1 MTKAYSPQ
9 AAQPRDR
16 RAPTVTFHPELVEAA
31 AREAARDAENVAL
44 FLRELRF
51 VPSADRPVRLPPAFL
66 LHLGA
71 ALRLL
76 VWESGGLRVHQDS
89 GLPMAERAIID
100 TFGLLDGASE
110 AEAQHPVEL
119 ARKVVAL
126 FADRFAWH
134 GPRDLDAD
142 VVLDDHIDE
151 DALVD
156 ALAELLWDVRHA
168 RSQAPMPVKEISDG

>member
-1 MTKAYSPQ
+1 M
-9 AAQPRDR
+9 
-16 RAPTVTFHPELVEAA
+16 TFHPELVEAA
-31 AREAARDAENVAL
+31 AREAARDAENIAL
-44 FLRELRF
+44 FLRELGF

-89 GLPMAERAIID
+89 GLPSAEQAIIAA
-100 TFGLLDGASE
+100 FGLLDGASE

-126 FADRFAWH
+126 FADRLAWL
-134 GPRDLDAD
+134 GRRDLDAD
-142 VVLDDHIDE
+142 VVLDDHVDE

-156 ALAELLWDVRHA
+156 ALAELLWDARHA
-168 RSQAPMPVKEISDG
+168 RTQAPMSVKEICNG